1 MKEFCYTIKDP
12 VGIHA
17 RPAGMLARMADRF
30 ESSVTIRKDDTAVE
44 LGKLIAVMKLGV
56 SCGDTVTVTVS
67 GSDEKAAADSI
78 KAFFEQAL

>member
-1 MKEFCYTIKDP
+1 M
-12 VGIHA
+12 V
-17 RPAGMLARMADRF
+17 LLL
-30 ESSVTIRKDDTAVE
+30 RKDDTAVE

-67 GSDEKAAADSI
+67 GSDEEAAADSI